1 MKRLVVCCDGTWNR
15 PDHIDRGVAAPTN
28 VAKVALALTDEDREG
43 NPQLVHYQ
51 AGVGTRAGERLRG
64 GGLGVGLSRN
74 VQECYR
80 FVVDNFGPNDKL
92 YLFGFS
98 RGAFTARSTAGLV
111 RNAGI
116 LRPGHRHRIE
126 EAYALYRDPHK
137 DSEPAGI
144 ASRLFRRTH
153 SYDDVFIEFVGVWDT
168 VGALG
173 IPIHLPAISER
184 WTFHDTTLSS
194 YVLHAYHAVAID
206 ERRGPF
212 KPTLWTLKDGEK
224 RPEGTSLEQV
234 WFAGVHCE
242 VGGGYRDPELSEIP
256 LLWMADKA
264 RERGLAFREDH
275 LVFKPKGRNDEDRR
289 SGRQVYPDPLWQPL
303 RESRDRVYRLIPAH
317 DRRLRGDK
325 GARVEGGS
333 VAASAKLRYEQ
344 DRTYRPPGLSE
355 WLEAGRSITPLPEAM
370 R

>member
-1 MKRLVVCCDGTWNR
+1 MKRLIVCCDGTWNR
-15 PDHIDRGVAAPTN
+15 PDHIDRGRAAPTN
-28 VAKVALALTDEDREG
+28 VAKVALALADDDEQG
-43 NPQLVHYQ
+43 HAQLVHYQ

-64 GGLGVGLSRN
+64 GALGVGLSQN
-74 VQECYR
+74 VRECYR
-80 FVVDNFGPNDKL
+80 FLVDNYEPDDKI

-116 LRPGHRHRIE
+116 LRPGHQHRVD
-126 EAYALYRDPHK
+126 EAYALYRDPGR
-137 DSEPAGI
+137 DTEPGGI

-153 SYDDVFIEFVGVWDT
+153 SYDEVFIEFVGVWDT
-168 VGALG
+168 VGSLG
-173 IPIHLPAISER
+173 IPLDVPAISRR
-184 WTFHDTTLSS
+184 WTFHDTRLSS

-212 KPTLWTLKDGEK
+212 KPTLWTLKEGEK

-242 VGGGYRDPELSEIP
+242 VGGGYRDPELSEIA

-264 RERGLAFREDH
+264 RECGLAFKDDH
-275 LVFKPKGRNDEDRR
+275 LVFRPKDRNDEDRR
-289 SGRQVYPDPLWQPL
+289 SGLQVHPDPLWQPL
-303 RESRDRVYRLIPAH
+303 RESRDRFYRLVRPY
-317 DRRLRGDK
+317 DRRLSGDE
-325 GARVEGGS
+325 GAAVEGGA
-333 VAASAKLRYEQ
+333 VAASVKLRYEHDQ
-344 DRTYRPPGLSE
+344 AYRPPALRE
-355 WLEAGRSITPLPEAM
+355 WLDADRPIAPLPEPM